1 MKEKTQEKRLFTFR
15 VKYNYG
21 SYHSA
26 EDSYHYYPAYSAE
39 EALNN
44 HCFMMER
51 KRLDCQIKS
60 VERLCPW
67 TEQWEDMSEVIHSE
81 H

>member
-1 MKEKTQEKRLFTFR
+1 MKEKIQQKRLYTFR

-21 SYHSA
+21 SYDSV
-26 EDSYHYYPAYSAE
+26 EDSYHYYPAYSPE

-51 KRLDCQIKS
+51 KKLECQIKS

-67 TEQWEDMSEVIHSE
+67 TNTWEDMSEVIHHE
-81 H
+81 N